1 MSEME
6 YRKFGYLHGE
16 DDYDRI
22 DEGLEPEDML
32 RRFAATYPEFNA
44 YANPW
49 LSLQYQGS
57 QGACQGHALAHAFQV
72 ALTQEYSIQ
81 TKFSRACAYYLS
93 QKEDGINGDRGST
106 LAGGQKVAA
115 KGICLED
122 EWPYPSRYNN
132 RMPNSAVGRCDF
144 KMPGSKRITDADLAF
159 SLIEAGAC
167 IQTGVAWN
175 SSYEKEVCDRLS
187 STRGG
192 GHSTLLY
199 GLDEK
204 TGNAIHHNSWNNW
217 QGDGR
222 NQWTKRFLDEIMRKD
237 RFAVFVC
244 YDSTMLEVPEA
255 FMRRVP
261 GVDQ

>member
-1 MSEME
+1 MTNVDRQ
-6 YRKFGYLHGE
+6 YGYLHGN
-16 DDYDRI
+16 DDYDQI
-22 DEGLEPEDML
+22 DQGVNPVDVLQ
-32 RRFAATYPEFNA
+32 RAKASYPEFNP
-44 YANPW
+44 YAAPW
-49 LSLQYQGS
+49 LMLQYQGN

-72 ALTQEYSIQ
+72 ALVQEHGIQ
-81 TKFSRACAYYLS
+81 ARFSRACAYYLS

-132 RMPNSAVGRCDF
+132 RQPASANGNMNFR
-144 KMPGSKRITDADLAF
+144 MPGSKRITDADLAWDLLE
-159 SLIEAGAC
+159 SGCC

-175 SSYEKEVCDRLS
+175 SSYEKEVCHTLK
-187 STRGG
+187 STYGG

-204 TGNAIHHNSWNNW
+204 TNNAIHHNSWRNW

-222 NQWTKRFLDEIMRKD
+222 NQWTKNFFAQIVKRD

-244 YDSTMLEVPEA
+244 YDAAMLEAPA
-255 FMRRVP
+255 DMADRLI
-261 GVDQ
+261 G